1 MSDLPH
7 VYINSATQISCQT
20 PLSEEWM
27 TDPIV
32 YRDEYVRSIDPDFKA
47 FFPPLVARKMG
58 RLLKRALITSLE
70 AMKTADI
77 AEPEAI
83 ITGTGLGC
91 VENTEVFLTALTTQ
105 GEELLQPTHFM
116 QSTHNT
122 IGSLIAIH
130 THNHAYNATYS
141 QKGLSFESALLDA
154 FVQFQLGH
162 INSALVGSHDE
173 VTPAYFRLLKQI
185 DYVGAIGQ
193 VPCSEASVSFLLS
206 NEKNKALCELLGVEI
221 KSNPSPKSLLA
232 ELHKEDVDVVMMG
245 LNNNLN
251 NDGFYSMPMSVL
263 KDVNIPIAVYRPIF
277 GECYSSSAL
286 GLYSL
291 AHCIAAGFIP
301 PHLMLSGCRLNGID
315 RALFINHS
323 DGVNYS
329 FIRLGRICG

>member
-1 MSDLPH
+1 MSDTPR
-7 VYINSATQISCQT
+7 VYINSAKQISCQA
-20 PLSEEWM
+20 PLSEQWI
-27 TDPIV
+27 TDPVV
-32 YRDEYVRSIDPDFKA
+32 YRDEYVRSSDPDFKS

-70 AMKTADI
+70 AMKEADMSK
-77 AEPEAI
+77 PDAI
-83 ITGTGLGC
+83 VTGTGLGC

-130 THNHAYNATYS
+130 THNHGYNSTYS

-154 FVQFQLGH
+154 FVQLQLGR

-173 VTPAYFRLLKQI
+173 VTPTYFRLLKQI

-193 VPCSEASVSFLLS
+193 VPCSEASASFILS
-206 NEKNKALCELLGVEI
+206 NDGKNALCELINVEI
-221 KSNPSPKSLLA
+221 KSNPSAEDILD
-232 ELHKEDVDVVMMG
+232 ELHKEEIDVVMMG
-245 LNNNLN
+245 LNNNHN
-251 NDGFYSMPMSVL
+251 NDKNYILPINIL
-263 KDVNIPIAVYRPIF
+263 HDVNIPIAVYKPIF

-291 AHCIAAGFIP
+291 AHCISSGFIP
-301 PHLMLSGCRLNGID
+301 SHLMLGGNRLNNVD
-315 RALFINHS
+315 RALFINQS
-323 DGVNYS
+323 DGINYS
-329 FIRLGRICG
+329 FIRIRKICG